1 MTPETQQQPEFPY
14 FVKIE
19 TAAGQSTTV
28 PIAFLTPQQV
38 QDFLQGDFKRLV
50 EEAGIKGAR
59 IYVERATTADY
70 QKVLQ
75 DISACLRAARGKAA

>member
-1 MTPETQQQPEFPY
+1 MTPEMQPEYPY

-28 PIAFLTPQQV
+28 PIAFMTPQQV

-50 EEAGIKGAR
+50 QEAGVKGAR
-59 IYVERATTADY
+59 IFVERATTSDY
-70 QKVLQ
+70 RKVLEDVGAWLRNAQ
-75 DISACLRAARGKAA
+75 GRAA

>member
-1 MTPETQQQPEFPY
+1 MTPEMQPEYPY

-28 PIAFLTPQQV
+28 PIAFMTPQQV

-50 EEAGIKGAR
+50 QEAGVKGAR
-59 IYVERATTADY
+59 IFVERASTADY
-70 QKVLQ
+70 RKVLE
-75 DISACLRAARGKAA
+75 DVGAWLRNAQGKAA

>member
-1 MTPETQQQPEFPY
+1 MSPETQQPEYPY

-19 TAAGQSTTV
+19 TESGQFTTV
-28 PIAFLTPQQV
+28 PIAFMTPKQV

-50 EEAGIKGAR
+50 QEAGVKGAR

-70 QKVLQ
+70 QKVLE
-75 DISACLRAARGKAA
+75 DMAVWLRNAKAKAA